1 MAQIAQQDNLIIEIT
16 GALAAMNET
25 TKQKLIDCIKVG
37 TITDVIVVSKEAA
50 NKVINHGKV
59 LGYMVDTTAA
69 ESPKY
74 SVTIMDVNT
83 DTPKTV
89 ELN

>member
-16 GALAAMNET
+16 GALAAMDET

-37 TITDVIVVSKEAA
+37 TITDVIVVSEEVA
-50 NKVINHGKV
+50 NKVNHGKV

-74 SVTIMDVNT
+74 FIELVEVNAGKLVTVQ
-83 DTPKTV
+83 
-89 ELN
+89 LN

>member
-1 MAQIAQQDNLIIEIT
+1 MAQIAQRYNLIIEIT
-16 GALAAMNET
+16 GALDAMEET

-37 TITDVIVVSKEAA
+37 TITDVIVVSTEAG
-50 NKVINHGKV
+50 NKVNHGKV
-59 LGYMVDTTAA
+59 SGYMVDTTAE

-74 SVTIMDVNT
+74 SVAIMDVNT
-83 DTPKTV
+83 GTQKTV

>member
-16 GALAAMNET
+16 GDLAAMDET

-37 TITDVIVVSKEAA
+37 TITDVIVVSTEAA
-50 NKVINHGKV
+50 NKVNHGKV

-74 SVTIMDVNT
+74 SVAIMEVNSG
-83 DTPKTV
+83 KLV
-89 ELN
+89 KVLLN

>member
-16 GALAAMNET
+16 EALDAMNET

-37 TITDVIVVSKEAA
+37 SITDVIVVSTEAE
-50 NKVINHGKV
+50 NRVNHGKV

-74 SVTIMDVNT
+74 TVGIMDVNT
-83 DTPKTV
+83 GMTTRV
-89 ELN
+89 ILN

>member
-16 GALAAMNET
+16 GALDAMDET

-37 TITDVIVVSKEAA
+37 TITDVIVISTEAVK
-50 NKVINHGKV
+50 KVNHGKV

-74 SVTIMDVNT
+74 SVAIMEVNSGK
-83 DTPKTV
+83 PVKIL
-89 ELN
+89 LN

>member
-16 GALAAMNET
+16 GALDVMDET
-25 TKQKLIDCIKVG
+25 AKQKLIDCINGG
-37 TITDVIVVSKEAA
+37 TITDVIVVSTRAE
-50 NKVINHGKV
+50 NKVNYGKV

-74 SVTIMDVNT
+74 SVAIMEVHSG
-83 DTPKTV
+83 KLV
-89 ELN
+89 KVLLN

>member
-16 GALAAMNET
+16 GVIDEMNET
-25 TKQKLIDCIKVG
+25 TKQKLIDCIKTG
-37 TITDVIVVSKEAA
+37 TITDVIIVSTQAA
-50 NKVINHGKV
+50 KKVNHGKV

-74 SVTIMDVNT
+74 TVGIMDVNT
-83 DTPKTV
+83 GTTKKVT
-89 ELN
+89 LN

>member
-16 GALAAMNET
+16 GPLAEMNET

-37 TITDVIVVSKEAA
+37 TITDVIVMSIEAA
-50 NKVINHGKV
+50 NKANYSKV
-59 LGYMVDTTAA
+59 LGYRVDTTEA

-74 SVTIMDVNT
+74 SIELIDVNGG
-83 DTPKTV
+83 KLV
-89 ELN
+89 KVLLN

>member
-16 GALAAMNET
+16 GALAEMDET

-37 TITDVIVVSKEAA
+37 TITDVIVVSTEAA
-50 NKVINHGKV
+50 NKDNYSKV
-59 LGYMVDTTAA
+59 LGYRVDNTAA

-74 SVTIMDVNT
+74 SIELIDVNGG
-83 DTPKTV
+83 KLV
-89 ELN
+89 KILLN

>member
-1 MAQIAQQDNLIIEIT
+1 MAQIAQQDNLIIEST
-16 GALAAMNET
+16 GALDEMDET

-37 TITDVIVVSKEAA
+37 TITDVIIISTEAEK
-50 NKVINHGKV
+50 KVNHGKV

-74 SVTIMDVNT
+74 SVAIID
-83 DTPKTV
+83 
-89 ELN
+89 LNAGKLVKVLLN

>member
-16 GALAAMNET
+16 GALDAMDET
-25 TKQKLIDCIKVG
+25 TKQKLIDCIKMG
-37 TITDVIVVSKEAA
+37 TITDVIVVSTQDA
-50 NKVINHGKV
+50 NKVNHGKV

-74 SVTIMDVNT
+74 TVGIMDVNT
-83 DTPKTV
+83 GTTKKV
-89 ELN
+89 KLN

>member
-16 GALAAMNET
+16 GALAAMDET

-37 TITDVIVVSKEAA
+37 TITDVIVVSTEAE
-50 NKVINHGKV
+50 NKVNHGKV

-69 ESPKY
+69 ESTKY
-74 SVTIMDVNT
+74 SVAIMEVNAG
-83 DTPKTV
+83 KLV
-89 ELN
+89 KVLLN

>member
-16 GALAAMNET
+16 GALAAMDET
-25 TKQKLIDCIKVG
+25 KKQKLIDCIKEG
-37 TITDVIVVSKEAA
+37 TITDVIVVSTEDA
-50 NKVINHGKV
+50 NKVNHGKV

-74 SVTIMDVNT
+74 SVAIMDVNSG
-83 DTPKTV
+83 KLV
-89 ELN
+89 KVLLN

>member
-1 MAQIAQQDNLIIEIT
+1 MAQIAQQDNLVIEIT
-16 GALAAMNET
+16 GALDAMDET

-37 TITDVIVVSKEAA
+37 TITDVIVVSTEDGK
-50 NKVINHGKV
+50 KVNHGKV

-74 SVTIMDVNT
+74 SVAIMDVYAG
-83 DTPKTV
+83 KLV
-89 ELN
+89 KVLLN

>member
-16 GALAAMNET
+16 GALSAMDGT

-37 TITDVIVVSKEAA
+37 TITDVIVVSTEAA
-50 NKVINHGKV
+50 NKVNHGKV

-69 ESPKY
+69 ESQKY
-74 SVTIMDVNT
+74 SVAIMDINT
-83 DTPKTV
+83 GMPKTI

>member
-16 GALAAMNET
+16 GALAAMDET

-37 TITDVIVVSKEAA
+37 TITDVIVVSTEAA
-50 NKVINHGKV
+50 NKVNHGKV

-74 SVTIMDVNT
+74 SIELVEVNAG
-83 DTPKTV
+83 KLV
-89 ELN
+89 KVLLN

>member
-16 GALAAMNET
+16 GALDAMEET
-25 TKQKLIDCIKVG
+25 TKQKLIDCIKMG
-37 TITDVIVVSKEAA
+37 TITDVIVVSTEAE
-50 NKVINHGKV
+50 NKVNHGKV

-74 SVTIMDVNT
+74 SVAIMDVNT
-83 DTPKTV
+83 GNPSIIG
-89 ELN
+89 LN

>member
-16 GALAAMNET
+16 GALSAMNET

-37 TITDVIVVSKEAA
+37 TITDVIVVSTEAA
-50 NKVINHGKV
+50 NKVNHGKV

-74 SVTIMDVNT
+74 TIAIIEVNSG
-83 DTPKTV
+83 KLMKV
-89 ELN
+89 MLN

>member
-16 GALAAMNET
+16 GAIDAMNET
-25 TKQKLIDCIKVG
+25 TKQKLIDCIKMG
-37 TITDVIVVSKEAA
+37 TIIDVIVVSTQAE
-50 NKVINHGKV
+50 NKVNYGKV

-74 SVTIMDVNT
+74 TVGIMDVNT
-83 DTPKTV
+83 GTTKKV
-89 ELN
+89 KLN

>member
-16 GALAAMNET
+16 GALAAMDET

-37 TITDVIVVSKEAA
+37 TITDVIVVSTEDA
-50 NKVINHGKV
+50 NKVNHGKV

-74 SVTIMDVNT
+74 SVAIMDVNAGHLV
-83 DTPKTV
+83 KI